1 VNGERVITRRTF
13 LKTTAL
19 GLTGLTLGCRIGP
32 WPSGGK
38 LSNLTVWLT
47 ISTDNWITI
56 AVPKAEMGQGVSTAL
71 PMIVAEEL
79 EADWTKVT
87 YALRG
92 ELGDYSISGAMGMSG
107 ITGGS
112 TSISTLYKPLREL
125 GAAAKEMLLTACAQ
139 RWQVAPESLEAR
151 DSMITHL
158 TMGSTTYG
166 ALAEEA
172 NLLPIPDIRED
183 QLKDPD
189 EFKLIGKP
197 LARLDS
203 PDHIEGRSVFGTDVT
218 VPEMLYAAVRQSPVF
233 GGMVANF
240 DPSIIEGT
248 AAEAIVEIPGGV
260 AVVAGSYWEAESIAR
275 SLALDFHIPE
285 EMEAL
290 SSEDIAQQLTEDLSM
305 PGSEVRLI
313 GDPVAALEGAPI
325 QIEALY
331 EVPLLAHATMEPMT
345 CTAKVTPESCEVWV
359 PTQGARMV
367 QGVARVNTGLDVA
380 SIKVHPTH
388 LGGGF
393 GRKVESDY
401 VTQAVLASK
410 AVGKPVKVI
419 WSREEDMQHDYYR
432 PAFQAQLK
440 GGIGS
445 TNRITSWIGKSAGP
459 SLMAGGF
466 FDFMSTAG
474 FSPLPYDVP
483 NMSAHYVRSNFGVP
497 IGWWRSIGSSQNVFF
512 VESFIDE
519 LAAAA
524 GEDPLS
530 LRGEHL
536 KNNARRLAVLERVAE
551 MAHWGQPLVPGAS
564 QGVALALHGASVL
577 AQVAEVSVD
586 SGGEV
591 TVHTVYCAL
600 DCGRVVN
607 PDIVEAQIE
616 GAVIFG
622 LTAALYGEITV
633 DHGRVQQSNFH
644 DYPLVTM
651 KDAPLVKTTIIASD
665 APPSGVGEIG
675 VPPIAPAVTNALFA
689 ATGNRIRQL
698 PISRHRF
705 LLE

>member
-1 VNGERVITRRTF
+1 VNRERAITRRTF

-19 GLTGLTLGCRIGP
+19 GITGLTLGCRIGP
-32 WPSGGK
+32 WPSGGTAA
-38 LSNLTVWLT
+38 NLTVWLT
-47 ISTDNWITI
+47 ISRDNWITI

-87 YALRG
+87 YVLRG
-92 ELGDYSISGAMGMSG
+92 ELGEYSVSGGMGMSG

-125 GAAAKEMLLTACAQ
+125 GAAAKEMLVTACAQ
-139 RWQVAPESLEAR
+139 RWQVAPESLIAR
-151 DSMITHL
+151 DSIITH
-158 TMGSTTYG
+158 STRGRITYG

-172 NLLPIPDIRED
+172 NLLPIPEIAED
-183 QLKDPD
+183 TLKDPG

-197 LARLDS
+197 LARLDT

-233 GGMVANF
+233 GGTLAYF
-240 DPSIIEGT
+240 DPSLIEGT

-260 AVVAGSYWEAESIAR
+260 AVVAKSYWEAESIAR
-275 SLALDFHIPE
+275 SLDLDFRNPE
-285 EMEAL
+285 EMEARG
-290 SSEDIAQQLTEDLSM
+290 SEDISQQLTQDLST
-305 PGSEVRLI
+305 PGSTVRLI
-313 GDPVAALEGAPI
+313 GHPIAAMEASPI
-325 QIEALY
+325 QIETHY

-359 PTQGARMV
+359 PTQGAQRV
-367 QGVARVNTGLDVA
+367 RGVARANTGLDLS
-380 SIKVHPTH
+380 SIHVYPTH

-432 PAFQAQLK
+432 PTFQAALK
-440 GGIGS
+440 GGIGES
-445 TNRITSWIGKSAGP
+445 TGITSWIGKCAGP
-459 SLMAGGF
+459 SLMPGGF

-483 NMSAHYVRSNFGVP
+483 NMSAHYVASNFGVP

-512 VESFIDE
+512 VESFVDE

-524 GEDPLS
+524 SEDPLT

-536 KNNARRLAVLERVAE
+536 KHNARRRAVLERVAE
-551 MAHWGQPLVPGAS
+551 MANWGQPLVPGAS

-577 AQVAEVSVD
+577 AQIAEVSVD
-586 SGGEV
+586 SAGEV

-607 PDIVEAQIE
+607 PDIVAAQIE

-622 LTAALYGEITV
+622 LTAALYGEITI
-633 DHGRVQQSNFH
+633 DHGRVQQSNFD

-651 KDAPLVKTTIIASD
+651 KDAPLVKTTIIESD
-665 APPSGVGEIG
+665 ARPSGVGEIG
-675 VPPIAPAVTNALFA
+675 VPPIAPAVTNAIFA

-698 PISRHRF
+698 PISRHHF
-705 LLE
+705 L